1 MSKIIIKN
9 AQEHNLQNI
18 SIALPRN
25 QFIVVTGV
33 SGSGKS
39 TLVFDT
45 LFAEGQRR
53 YVESLSAYARQ
64 FLGKLKKPKV
74 ESITGIPPAIAIE
87 QKIISGNARSTVGTI
102 TEIYDYLRLL
112 YTKIGRTYSPISG
125 QEVKK
130 DAVQDII
137 QFVQKLPEET
147 KFFVLVPIIS
157 KNEKDFRAQLEVF
170 HQKGLTRIENNQ
182 ELFNIADILSEK
194 IKCNH
199 FKKTNLLID
208 RLVYRNTGE
217 LLSRLTDSLET
228 AFAIG
233 NGLCK
238 LKYLTKT
245 QWTEKSFSNKFELDG
260 IQFQEPSFHFFSYNN
275 PLGACPMCE
284 GYGKVMGFNENLIFP
299 SRNLSVFE
307 DAIAP
312 WRGNTMKEFKDQL
325 INNAAKFNFPIHRP
339 IKDLT
344 KKQYELL
351 WKGNKYFHGLNDFFK
366 MLEENKY
373 KIQYRVMLS
382 RFRGKT
388 ICPECGGTRLRK
400 EAGYVKINGKSIQ
413 ELLDI
418 ELKELY
424 DFITNLKLN
433 KSEKEI
439 SDKIIR
445 EITNRLKI
453 LLDVGL
459 DYLTLN
465 RLTNTLS
472 GGEAQRIR
480 LSNSIGSSLVGSLYI
495 LDEPSIGLHLRDNQR
510 LINVLKNLKNL
521 GNTVVVVEHD
531 EEIIRNADFV
541 VDMGPNAGQFGGKI
555 MFAGPQENLLK
566 SDTLTAKYLSGQLQ
580 IAIPEKRR
588 RWNNY
593 IAVNGAEEHNL
604 KLANETVK
612 FPLNVLTVITGVSG
626 SGKSTLL
633 NNVFYAGMMK
643 YLGNPVSNTGKY
655 KKLEG
660 DLHLIKQVE
669 YVDQKPIGKSSRSNP
684 ATYIK
689 AWDDIRLLFASQKK
703 ARFNGLKP
711 AHFSFNV
718 EGGRCETCKGDGVIK
733 IDMQFMA
740 DVYLVCDTCEGK
752 RFKDEILEISY
763 RGKNIYD
770 ILEMTVTEAIAFFG
784 DDKGNKTAQNIV
796 KKLKY
801 LEIVGLDY
809 LHIGQSSATLSGG
822 ESQRIKL
829 AFFLSRESND
839 HTIFLFDEPTTGLHF
854 HDINKLLQAFEN
866 LLTRGNTVMVI
877 EHNPEVIAHADWI
890 IDLGPE
896 GGNDGGEIVAQG
908 TPEDIARCKQSYTG
922 QYLKAFLEKKDTN
935 NLSSI

>member
-1 MSKIIIKN
+1 MYEITIKN
-9 AQEHNLQNI
+9 AQEHNLKNI
-18 SIALPRN
+18 SVSLPRN
-25 QFIVVTGV
+25 QLIVVTGV

-74 ESITGIPPAIAIE
+74 ESISGIPPAIAIE

-112 YTKIGRTYSPISG
+112 YTKIGKTYSPISG
-125 QEVKK
+125 QIVKK
-130 DAVQDII
+130 ETVQDII
-137 QFVQKLPEET
+137 LFIQKLTIET
-147 KFFVLVPIIS
+147 KFFILIPIIV
-157 KNEKDFRAQLEVF
+157 KDQKDFLFQLEF
-170 HQKGLTRIENNQ
+170 FLQKGLTRIEYNQ
-182 ELFNIADILSEK
+182 QLFNIAEILNGQVT
-194 IKCNH
+194 CTN
-199 FKKTNLLID
+199 FKKTSLLVD
-208 RLVYRNTGE
+208 RLVYRDTNE
-217 LLSRLTDSLET
+217 LLSRLGDSLET

-233 NGLCK
+233 NGICK
-238 LKYLTKT
+238 LKYFYRNR
-245 QWTEKSFSNKFELDG
+245 WIEKNFSNKFELDG

-275 PLGACPMCE
+275 PLGACPLCE
-284 GYGKVMGFNENLIFP
+284 GYGKVMGYKEDLIFP
-299 SRNLSVFE
+299 SKNLSVYE

-312 WRGNTMKEFKDQL
+312 WRGNTMQEFKDQL
-325 INNAAKFNFPIHRP
+325 INSASKFDFPIHRP
-339 IKDLT
+339 VKDLT
-344 KKQYELL
+344 KKQYQLL

-388 ICPECGGTRLRK
+388 ICPECHGTRLRK
-400 EAGYVKINGKSIQ
+400 EAGYVKIGGKSIQ
-413 ELLDI
+413 QLMDI
-418 ELKELY
+418 ELKILF
-424 DFITNLKLN
+424 DFITNLHLN

-439 SDKIIR
+439 SNKIIR

-465 RLTNTLS
+465 RLTSTLS

-495 LDEPSIGLHLRDNQR
+495 LDEPSIGLHQRDNQR
-510 LINVLKNLKNL
+510 LINVLKSLRDL

-531 EEIIRNADFV
+531 EEIIRSADFV
-541 VDMGPNAGQFGGKI
+541 VDMGPYAGQFGGEI
-555 MFAGPQENLLK
+555 LFAGNQKDLLK
-566 SDTLTAKYLSGQLQ
+566 ADTLTAKYLSGQLK
-580 IAIPEKRR
+580 IPIPQKRR
-588 RWNNY
+588 LWNNY
-593 IAVNGAEEHNL
+593 ITVNGAEEHNL
-604 KLANETVK
+604 KLTDKTVK

-633 NNVFYAGMMK
+633 NNIFYAGLMK
-643 YLGNPVSNTGKY
+643 HLGNPVHDTGKF
-655 KKLEG
+655 KKLGG

-669 YVDQKPIGKSSRSNP
+669 YVNQKPIGKSSRSNP
-684 ATYIK
+684 ATYLK

-752 RFKDEILEISY
+752 RFKNEILEITY
-763 RGKNIYD
+763 RNKNIYD
-770 ILEMTVTEAIAFFG
+770 ILEMTIAEAITFF
-784 DDKGNKTAQNIV
+784 DEDKNKTTQNIV

-801 LEIVGLDY
+801 LELVGLDY

-829 AFFLSRESND
+829 AFFLSRENND

-854 HDINKLLQAFEN
+854 HDINKLLKAFEN
-866 LLTRGNTVMVI
+866 LLVKGNTVMVI

-896 GGNDGGEIVAQG
+896 GGNDGGQILAQG
-908 TPEDIARCKQSYTG
+908 TPEDIADCKQSYTG
-922 QYLKAFLEKKDTN
+922 QYLNIFLKGKR
-935 NLSSI
+935 

>member
-1 MSKIIIKN
+1 
-9 AQEHNLQNI
+9 
-18 SIALPRN
+18 
-25 QFIVVTGV
+25 
-33 SGSGKS
+33 
-39 TLVFDT
+39 
-45 LFAEGQRR
+45 
-53 YVESLSAYARQ
+53 
-64 FLGKLKKPKV
+64 
-74 ESITGIPPAIAIE
+74 
-87 QKIISGNARSTVGTI
+87 
-102 TEIYDYLRLL
+102 
-112 YTKIGRTYSPISG
+112 PISG

-130 DAVQDII
+130 DDIQDII
-137 QFVQKLPEET
+137 RLVEKLPEET
-147 KFFVLVPIIS
+147 KFFVVIPIVS
-157 KNEKDFRAQLEVF
+157 KDEKDFLAQLEIF
-170 HQKGLTRIENNQ
+170 GQKGLSRIEYGSQ
-182 ELFNIADILSEK
+182 LFDISDILNEQT
-194 IKCNH
+194 KCNN
-199 FKKTNLLID
+199 FKKANLLID
-208 RLVYRNTGE
+208 RLVYRNNGE
-217 LLSRLTDSLET
+217 LISRLTDSLET

-233 NGLCK
+233 NGICK
-238 LKYLTKT
+238 LKYFGQNK
-245 QWTEKSFSNKFELDG
+245 WTEKQFSNRFELDG

-275 PLGACPMCE
+275 PLGACPVCE
-284 GYGKVMGFNENLIFP
+284 GYGKVMGFDEELIFP
-299 SRNLSVFE
+299 SKNLSIFE

-312 WRGNTMKEFKDQL
+312 WRGNTMQEYKDQL
-325 INNAAKFNFPIHRP
+325 IDNASKFNFPIHRP

-344 KKQYELL
+344 KEQYKLL
-351 WKGNKYFHGLNDFFK
+351 WTGNKHFHGLNDFFK

-400 EAGYVKINGKSIQ
+400 EVGYVKISNKAIQ

-418 ELKELY
+418 ELKTLY
-424 DFITNLKLN
+424 DLITHLKLN
-433 KSEKEI
+433 KTEKEI
-439 SDKIIR
+439 SNKIIF

-510 LINVLKNLKNL
+510 LIKVLKNLRDL

-531 EEIIRNADFV
+531 EEIIRSADFV
-541 VDMGPNAGQFGGKI
+541 VDMGPHAGQFGGEVIFSGNQKDLSK
-555 MFAGPQENLLK
+555 A
-566 SDTLTAKYLSGQLQ
+566 DTLTGKYLSGKMQ
-580 IAIPEKRR
+580 ISIPETRR

-593 IAVNGAEEHNL
+593 IAVTGAEAHNL

-612 FPLNVLTVITGVSG
+612 FPLNILTVITGVSG

-633 NNVFYAGMMK
+633 NNVFYAGLMK
-643 YLGNPVSNTGKY
+643 HFGNPVPDSGKY
-655 KKLEG
+655 KKMEG

-669 YVDQKPIGKSSRSNP
+669 YVNQKPIGKSSRSNP

-689 AWDDIRLLFASQKK
+689 AWDNIRLLFASQKK

-752 RFKDEILEISY
+752 RFKDEILEVTY

-770 ILEMTVTEAIAFFG
+770 ILEMTIAEAIVFFG
-784 DDKGNKTAQNIV
+784 EDKENKTAQNIV
-796 KKLKY
+796 RKLKY
-801 LEIVGLDY
+801 LELVGLDY

-829 AFFLSRESND
+829 AFFLSRENND

-854 HDINKLLQAFEN
+854 HDINKLLKAFEN
-866 LLTRGNTVMVI
+866 LLTRGNTVIVI
-877 EHNPEVIAHADWI
+877 EHNPEVIAHADWL

-896 GGNDGGEIVAQG
+896 GGNAGGEIVAQG
-908 TPEDIARCKQSYTG
+908 TPETIAKCKSSYTG
-922 QYLKAFLEKKDTN
+922 KYLKAFLKNKVKN
-935 NLSSI
+935 S

>member
-1 MSKIIIKN
+1 MIKIPEITIKN
-9 AQEHNLQNI
+9 AQEHNLKNI
-18 SIALPRN
+18 SISLPRN
-25 QFIVVTGV
+25 QFTVVTGV

-74 ESITGIPPAIAIE
+74 ENITGIPPAIAIE

-112 YTKIGRTYSPISG
+112 YTKTGKTYSPISNK
-125 QEVKK
+125 EVKK
-130 DAVQDII
+130 DDIQDII
-137 QFVQKLPEET
+137 RFIKKLPEET
-147 KFFVLVPIIS
+147 KLFVVVPIGS
-157 KNEKDFRAQLEVF
+157 KSEKDFRTQLEIF
-170 HQKGLTRIENNQ
+170 GQKGLSRIEYDSK
-182 ELFNIADILSEK
+182 LLNISDILEEQT
-194 IKCNH
+194 KCNN
-199 FKKTNLLID
+199 FKKVNLLID
-208 RLVYRNTGE
+208 RLVYRNNDE
-217 LLSRLTDSLET
+217 LISRLTDSLET

-233 NGLCK
+233 NGICK
-238 LKYLTKT
+238 LKYLTKNK
-245 QWTEKSFSNKFELDG
+245 WNEKQFSKKFELDG

-275 PLGACPMCE
+275 PLGACPVCE
-284 GYGKVMGFNENLIFP
+284 GYGKVMGFDEELIFP
-299 SRNLSVFE
+299 SKNLSVFE

-312 WRGNTMKEFKDQL
+312 WRGNTMQEFKDQL
-325 INNAAKFNFPIHRP
+325 INNASKFNFPIHRP

-344 KKQYELL
+344 KKQYKLL
-351 WKGNKYFHGLNDFFK
+351 WTGNKYFHGLNDFFK

-382 RFRGKT
+382 RFRAKT

-400 EAGYVKINGKSIQ
+400 EAGYVKINNKAIQ
-413 ELLDI
+413 ELLNI
-418 ELKELY
+418 ELKTLY
-424 DFITNLKLN
+424 DFITHLKLS
-433 KSEKEI
+433 KTEKEI
-439 SDKIIR
+439 SNKIIL

-480 LSNSIGSSLVGSLYI
+480 LANSIGSSLVGSLYI

-510 LINVLKNLKNL
+510 LIKVLKNLRDL

-531 EEIIRNADFV
+531 EEIIRSADFV
-541 VDMGPNAGQFGGKI
+541 VDMGPYAGQFGGEVI
-555 MFAGPQENLLK
+555 FAGKQKDLLK
-566 SDTLTAKYLSGQLQ
+566 ADTLTGKYLSGKMK
-580 IAIPEKRR
+580 IPIPETRR
-588 RWNNY
+588 QWNNY
-593 IAVNGAEEHNL
+593 IAVTGAEEHNL
-604 KLANETVK
+604 KLADKTVK
-612 FPLNVLTVITGVSG
+612 FPLNILTVITGVSG

-643 YLGNPVSNTGKY
+643 YFGNPVPDTGKY

-733 IDMQFMA
+733 VDMQFMA

-752 RFKDEILEISY
+752 RFKDEILEVTY
-763 RGKNIYD
+763 RGKNISD
-770 ILEMTVTEAIAFFG
+770 ILEMTIAEAIIFFG
-784 DDKGNKTAQNIV
+784 EDKENKTAQNIV
-796 KKLKY
+796 KKLRY
-801 LEIVGLDY
+801 LELVGLDY

-829 AFFLSRESND
+829 AFFLSRENND

-854 HDINKLLQAFEN
+854 HDINKLLTAFEN
-866 LLTRGNTVMVI
+866 LLARGNTVMVI
-877 EHNPEVIAHADWI
+877 EHNPEVIAHADWL

-896 GGNDGGEIVAQG
+896 GGDAGGKIVAQG
-908 TPEDIARCKQSYTG
+908 TPEDIVKSKDSYTG
-922 QYLKAFLEKKDTN
+922 KYLNGFLKNKKT
-935 NLSSI
+935 